1 MNYVNMLQVVCD
13 EIMRL
18 VTICQNSVIPLQ
30 EQHLECISSS
40 VHIPALL
47 RLGVVHF
54 HRKCKIVQ
62 RINYQQKN
70 IRWSREKS
78 LSIDRYHLRSISNVK
93 CSCHYPWMNAGILY
107 RLKANHDK
115 SLLTRID
122 FPSHTSDN
130 TTKPTQRHFNQFTI
144 SCAPNF
150 VTFACEVQRLST
162 MNIMKWT
169 WNLECFYFKAFCPYA
184 SVSSTHNRDNLK
196 SFWAPIDFRR
206 LPPRSTTTAATSRA
220 SNSHAAKSKKKLTHC
235 EFFSSPLLQ

>member
-1 MNYVNMLQVVCD
+1 
-13 EIMRL
+13 
-18 VTICQNSVIPLQ
+18 
-30 EQHLECISSS
+30 
-40 VHIPALL
+40 
-47 RLGVVHF
+47 
-54 HRKCKIVQ
+54 
-62 RINYQQKN
+62 
-70 IRWSREKS
+70 
-78 LSIDRYHLRSISNVK
+78 
-93 CSCHYPWMNAGILY
+93 MNAGILY

-150 VTFACEVQRLST
+150 VTFACEVQGLST

-206 LPPRSTTTAATSRA
+206 LLPRSTTTAATSRA
-220 SNSHAAKSKKKLTHC
+220 SNSHAAKRKKNWWFFFLPPPPINSKTWFCFDIETQKQCVQL
-235 EFFSSPLLQ
+235 